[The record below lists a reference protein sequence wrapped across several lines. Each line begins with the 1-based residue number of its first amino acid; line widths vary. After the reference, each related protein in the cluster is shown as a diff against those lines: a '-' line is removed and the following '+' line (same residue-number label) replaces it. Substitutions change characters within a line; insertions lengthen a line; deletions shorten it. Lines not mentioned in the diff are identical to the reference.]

1 MENQE
6 TLNSEATT
14 VDTTI
19 QTDSNSTQN
28 PQGQAEDKVSKEEYL
43 NAQAFGTRARQA
55 EIAMATKLVQTD
67 GTQLHSIDDVK
78 VRDAVTK
85 QLLKMSY
92 AEASA
97 VLGANFD
104 ISKGTEDDSDDTTAR
119 QTSPWIERQLKLLQ
133 FKDAQREV
141 DSAIEAY
148 ATKNPE
154 VFKADAET
162 MKEKIRSEL
171 ENISTSLS
179 PDERV
184 RRAATVSLWN
194 PMDKQSLA
202 YNLLLSWAAGSPKG
216 ATQQKEDEANKTTK
230 LQDELRLLWGIKQK

>member
-6 TLNSEATT
+6 TLNSEATN

-28 PQGQAEDKVSKEEYL
+28 TQVQAEDKVSKEEYL

-67 GTQLHSIDDVK
+67 GKQLHSIEDVK
-78 VRDAVTK
+78 VRDAVTR
-85 QLLKMSY
+85 QILKMSY

-97 VLGANFD
+97 VLGAGFD
-104 ISKGTEDDSDDTTAR
+104 VGQSNGDDPSDTTTQGNPA
-119 QTSPWIERQLKLLQ
+119 IERQLKLLQ
-133 FKDAQREV
+133 FKDSQREV
-141 DSAIEAY
+141 ESAIDAY
-148 ATKNPE
+148 STKNPE
-154 VFKADAET
+154 LFKADAET

-184 RRAATVSLWN
+184 RRAATVSL
-194 PMDKQSLA
+194 
-202 YNLLLSWAAGSPKG
+202 
-216 ATQQKEDEANKTTK
+216 
-230 LQDELRLLWGIKQK
+230 